1 MPHGIIQYV
10 YFNELFVANGQMAAP
25 GASSATSSSSPDTVP
40 SDMGAQFMMASS
52 AASSLVPNMQ
62 AIIAR
67 AQAAQ
72 QSHHHS
78 NSVPNSLTGEHVPV
92 RSDSPFSGQSDTSDE
107 SPSQAAAPHTAP
119 SLDSSIDRRDVEM
132 TQVAAS

>member
-1 MPHGIIQYV
+1 
-10 YFNELFVANGQMAAP
+10 MAAP
-25 GASSATSSSSPDTVP
+25 GASSATSSSPETIP
-40 SDMGAQFMMASS
+40 TDMGAQFMMASS

-72 QSHHHS
+72 QSHHH
-78 NSVPNSLTGEHVPV
+78 NIPNSLTGEHVPV
-92 RSDSPFSGQSDTSDE
+92 RSDSPDSMGAVSDTSDD
-107 SPSQAAAPHTAP
+107 SPRAAIHTSA
-119 SLDSSIDRRDVEM
+119 LDNSIDRRDVEM

>member
-1 MPHGIIQYV
+1 
-10 YFNELFVANGQMAAP
+10 MAAP
-25 GASSATSSSSPDTVP
+25 GASSATSSSPDTIP
-40 SDMGAQFMMASS
+40 TDMGAQFMMASS

-72 QSHHHS
+72 QSHHQ
-78 NSVPNSLTGEHVPV
+78 NNIPNSLTGEHVPV
-92 RSDSPFSGQSDTSDE
+92 RADSPDSMGAVSDTSED
-107 SPSQAAAPHTAP
+107 SPPAAALHP
-119 SLDSSIDRRDVEM
+119 SALDNSIDRRDVEM